1 MNPARIEKFARVADA
16 LRCPLCG
23 EPMAL
28 QGSSLRCGRGHSF
41 DVSAKGYVNLM
52 RRAVR
57 DDYDAGFF
65 EARSRILEAGF
76 YRHVLDALLEALD
89 GTEPAGPVLDAGCGE
104 GYYAKA
110 LDLRAGV
117 PVIGLDTSR
126 DAIARAARG
135 GNGVCWLVSDVAN
148 LPVRDRALGCILN
161 IFTPA
166 NYAEFTRALA
176 GGGRLVK
183 IVPGP
188 LHLRE
193 LRDLAGDRLRH
204 ATHSNRRVVEHL
216 ERHMVLERRLRARAT
231 YEVALDQVDDLL
243 RMTPLM
249 FGVDTDTLPRDQVRS
264 VTVDAEL
271 LIAR

>member
-28 QGSSLRCGRGHSF
+28 LGRSLRCGRGHSF

-89 GTEPAGPVLDAGCGE
+89 GAAPAGPVLDAGCGE

-110 LDLRAGV
+110 LDLRADV

-135 GNGVCWLVSDVAN
+135 GNGVCWLVSDVAA
-148 LPVRDRALGCILN
+148 RSTSASC
-161 IFTPA
+161 A
-166 NYAEFTRALA
+166 
-176 GGGRLVK
+176 
-183 IVPGP
+183 
-188 LHLRE
+188 
-193 LRDLAGDRLRH
+193 
-204 ATHSNRRVVEHL
+204 SS
-216 ERHMVLERRLRARAT
+216 RAT
-231 YEVALDQVDDLL
+231 ACGT
-243 RMTPLM
+243 RPIPTGGSSSIWSGIWSSSGACAPARP
-249 FGVDTDTLPRDQVRS
+249 TRWRPIRS
-264 VTVDAEL
+264 TTSCA
-271 LIAR
+271 